1 MKGKALKFSDALHL
15 SWSNISQHKSRSVII
30 VLTISVLFGVVMA
43 FNFMLEGLGETTFDA
58 AMQASDGKIYIV
70 TGYDS
75 PLDTGKDGFYRDG
88 ELKDMYEE
96 IRALAEQHHG
106 QIIGRY
112 LQYNIGNSRWIVNK
126 ELAER
131 FGNLDLSKLEGHQV
145 PYVSPRMEPEDFDK
159 SLKNPDG
166 TRDKSLVKVGTY
178 PSLAP
183 GKPTLPGFNPL
194 NLLLS
199 RMGGGYP
206 TNPLIVDDGSDRITE
221 YLQNIINQYGYERN
235 LTPYL
240 DQDVIMFD
248 NYDDAVA
255 YYWNVAYGNERL
267 PKYIEVSGSE
277 KYAMLSSEQF
287 SDVIGAELIT
297 RNTRNTLIFIEIFL
311 IIVAVVIATLT
322 FAHIID
328 QDATT
333 IALYRSLGASTGN
346 IYLVYFLYLLEMCVL
361 AVLACIVMAMVL
373 AGLLWLFNADAL
385 AKRLQ
390 EFYMLSSTPKVVL
403 FGFDSLFYGIVGSI
417 MIIAPITLLLTLHNF
432 SNQHIAKKLKED

>member
-43 FNFMLEGLGETTFDA
+43 FNFMLEGLGKTTFDA
-58 AMQASDGKIYIV
+58 AMQASDGKVYV
-70 TGYDS
+70 ATGYGEVSSFNEGDYFKIDS
-75 PLDTGKDGFYRDG
+75 IESAEKL
-88 ELKDMYEE
+88 LEE
-96 IRALAEQHHG
+96 NAERYHG
-106 QIIGRY
+106 QIVGWVT
-112 LQYNIGNSRWIVNK
+112 QCNGVGNTRWVISK

-178 PSLAP
+178 PATEPRS
-183 GKPTLPGFNPL
+183 PTLPGLNPL

-199 RMGGGYP
+199 RMSGSYP
-206 TNPLIVDDGSDRITE
+206 TNPLIVDDGSGRVTQ
-221 YLQNIINQYGYERN
+221 YLQRMAEQNNTQANIHDLKQF
-235 LTPYL
+235 
-240 DQDVIMFD
+240 VVMFD
-248 NYDDAVA
+248 NYDDAIA
-255 YYWNVAYGNERL
+255 YYWDTANGESI
-267 PKYIEVSGSE
+267 PKDIETPDGRKYVIHSGE
-277 KYAMLSSEQF
+277 DF

-328 QDATT
+328 QDAAT
-333 IALYRSLGASTGN
+333 IALYRSLGASTGS

-373 AGLLWLFNADAL
+373 VGLLWLFNADAL

-417 MIIAPITLLLTLHNF
+417 LIIAPITLLLTLHNF
-432 SNQHIAKKLKED
+432 SNKHIAKKLKED